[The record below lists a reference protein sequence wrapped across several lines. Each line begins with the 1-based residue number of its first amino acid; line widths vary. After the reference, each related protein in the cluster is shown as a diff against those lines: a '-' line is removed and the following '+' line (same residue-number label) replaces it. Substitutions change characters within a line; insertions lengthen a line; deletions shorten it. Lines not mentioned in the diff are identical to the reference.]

1 MLWFIF
7 FLMLPQPH
15 QYTSYDTLFPYTK
28 LCRSLFLARLPFYI
42 FGRAY
47 DFLLIE
53 AGALFGA
60 MGALFYGRFGAGGMR
75 RHWFPFLYMAF
86 LIPPPGWAVTY
97 LTAPLKT
104 LLSAID
110 RKSTRL
116 NSRHYCAPR
125 LPSSAFNNKSI

>member
-1 MLWFIF
+1 MLISEWSSDVCSSD
-7 FLMLPQPH
+7 LP
-15 QYTSYDTLFPYTK
+15 
-28 LCRSLFLARLPFYI
+28 LFLAMLPFYI

-60 MGALFYGRFGAGGMR
+60 MGALFYGRFGAGVMR

-86 LIPPPGWAVTY
+86 LIPPPGWAVNY

-104 LLSAID
+104 PVRSEERRLGQECV
-110 RKSTRL
+110 STFR
-116 NSRHYCAPR
+116 SRW
-125 LPSSAFNNKSI
+125 